1 MGKSGPP
8 FTKRREKNSLS
19 NFSIVIDVEGGLISD
34 LFSLWLHP
42 PNNMPNHC
50 PEHFLYGHFFLLV
63 NSAQD
68 SDSAHFLEA
77 GKTFESKPP

>member
-42 PNNMPNHC
+42 PNNMPNHY
-50 PEHFLYGHFFLLV
+50 PEHFLYWLIVLRIVIRHIFWKIEKLLKASHF
-63 NSAQD
+63 
-68 SDSAHFLEA
+68 
-77 GKTFESKPP
+77 